1 MTRRKTRAIG
11 LMSGGLDSTLA
22 AGLLKEQGVEVEGV
36 HFSTGFCK
44 VDHRRALGRPEDRA
58 DPKRLRNEALA
69 AGASLEIPVE
79 IVDVAEEYLREVV
92 LHPRHGYGSAMNPCI
107 DCRIFMLKKAS
118 EIARDRGADVIFTG
132 EVIGQRPM
140 SQHKAALR
148 VVEEESGLAGSVLR
162 PLSARHLAPTPVE
175 RDGRIDR
182 ERLGDFTGRS
192 RTPQIEMAQRMGVE
206 DYPAPSGGCCYLA
219 DENFARRFR
228 DLVKHTRREGI
239 GVDDILLLKIGRH
252 FRITGNL
259 KLIAARHEAESRFL
273 EQGADGRWT
282 CQVADG
288 RGAVVRAEGDPD
300 DGQMVQVAALAARYS
315 RHRAE
320 GRVEVR
326 LRRGDEE
333 RRVTVRPATDEW
345 ARGCMIGVRP

>member
-22 AGLLKEQGVEVEGV
+22 AGLLKEQGVDVEGI

-44 VDHRRALGRPEDRA
+44 VDHRRALGRGEDRA
-58 DPKRLRNEALA
+58 DPRRLRNRALA

-92 LHPRHGYGSAMNPCI
+92 LRPRHGYGSAMNPCI

-118 EIARDRGADVIFTG
+118 EIARERGADVIFTG

-148 VVEEESGLAGSVLR
+148 IVEEESGLAGSVLR
-162 PLSARHLAPTPVE
+162 PLSARHLAPTPAE

-182 ERLGDFTGRS
+182 DRLGDLTGRS
-192 RTPQIEMAQRMGVE
+192 RTPQIEMARRIGVE

-219 DENFARRFR
+219 DQNFARRLR
-228 DLVKHTRREGI
+228 DLVKHTGKEHIRL
-239 GVDDILLLKIGRH
+239 DDILLLKIGRH
-252 FRITGNL
+252 FRMTADL
-259 KLIAARHEAESRFL
+259 KLIVARDEAESRFL
-273 EQGADGRWT
+273 QQGAAGRWV

-288 RGAVVRAEGDPD
+288 RGAVVRVEGDPD
-300 DGQMVQVAALAARYS
+300 EEQIAQVASVAARYS

-320 GRVEVR
+320 ERVEVR
-326 LRRGDEE
+326 LKREGEE
-333 RRVTVRPATDEW
+333 RLAGVRPAAEES
-345 ARGCMIGVRP
+345 APGRLI